1 MGDQRRAGSRE
12 TLRQGRD
19 YSEAGYDAGYPTSL
33 NRAHP
38 RCDPD
43 MPTRVRHF
51 RQILTWPL
59 QLMPIRIGDTVHEA
73 WDVLE
78 HTEGD
83 HPWRA
88 SRD

>member
-1 MGDQRRAGSRE
+1 
-12 TLRQGRD
+12 
-19 YSEAGYDAGYPTSL
+19 
-33 NRAHP
+33 
-38 RCDPD
+38 